1 MKKLLFLFFFTL
13 LFAKDYY
20 IHIKS
25 FAPLIIKIPSNNV
38 KHFIIKDKDVYKEV
52 FDIKNAITPK
62 FYKKRF
68 GKILLRIA
76 QFNPKVVR
84 IVYSSNKKFNLNYSI
99 QNKTLKITLNNLS
112 KKSKKTPK
120 KTLPAPKKIIV
131 IDPGHGGKDPG
142 GIGYNKIYEKDIV
155 LQVALKLKKILQNQ
169 GYKVYLTRSKDKFI
183 DLKERPH
190 FANTKK
196 ADLFISLHC
205 NIAYH
210 HKRNIQGLEVYY
222 LSPADSKRALEIAK
236 QENQESLGNLNFK
249 EQMAILTFLNTDKI
263 MLSKTFAF
271 DVKNSIASEIRKFY
285 SLKRAEVRAAPF
297 YVLTGTQMPAILI
310 EMGYLTNPKEA
321 KKLASKKYQKLI
333 AKGIAKGINKF
344 FSTKT
349 KFKIPFSQSHKPS
362 HSR

>member
-25 FAPLIIKIPSNNV
+25 FAPLTIKIPSNSV
-38 KHFIIKDKDVYKEV
+38 KHFIIKDKNVYKEV

-68 GKILLRIA
+68 GQILLRIA

-84 IVYSSNKKFNLNYSI
+84 IVYSSNKKFDLNYSI
-99 QNKTLKITLNNLS
+99 QNKILKITL
-112 KKSKKTPK
+112 TPK
-120 KTLPAPKKIIV
+120 KTTKKTLPTPKKVIV

-142 GIGYNKIYEKDIV
+142 GIGYNRIYEKDVV
-155 LQVALKLKKILQNQ
+155 LKVAIKLKKILQNQ

-190 FANTKK
+190 FANIKK

-205 NIAYH
+205 NVAYH
-210 HKRNIQGLEVYY
+210 HKKNIQGLEVYY

-271 DVKNSIASEIRKFY
+271 DVKNSIASEIKKFY

-321 KKLASKKYQKLI
+321 KKLASKKYQNLI

-349 KFKIPFSQSHKPS
+349 KFQIPSSQSRNYKPR
-362 HSR
+362 HSQ